1 MAKPLLDSR
10 YQLFHKEMIKNEN
23 ELRLKWFVRNQ
34 QRLIDNLGEPRLIK
48 RAKDVIEESEKRMR
62 ACVDKPIV
70 RFQ

>member
-23 ELRLKWFVRNQ
+23 EIRMRWFLKNQ
-34 QRLIDNLGEPRLIK
+34 QRLIDNLGEAKLIK
-48 RAKDVIEESEKRMR
+48 RAEDVIKESEKRMK

-70 RFQ
+70 RS